1 MKLIE
6 ASDIDMVFNASKS
19 MLLRVGSRYNRS
31 CAHVG
36 IGSNVIPTRQNI
48 LVSLFVPQ
56 RSSSSAMTSLS
67 FERAVYIKVF
77 GV

>member
-1 MKLIE
+1 MYACDLVLISSSLMLLQKMNKICETE

-56 RSSSSAMTSLS
+56 N
-67 FERAVYIKVF
+67 
-77 GV
+77 